1 MHAVALAAGQRA
13 DLLLLIGALEI
24 ERGAIAARIHL
35 ALAQKNKLVA
45 TGNLLPHRLLAVEA
59 IAGLVDIAEMHAL
72 ADRNGALVRLLL
84 GGDHA
89 EQRGLAGAVGAYHAD
104 NAARRQL

>member
-1 MHAVALAAGQRA
+1 MHAVAFAAGQRA

-59 IAGLVDIAEMHAL
+59 IAGLVDIAAMHAL
-72 ADRNGALVRLLL
+72 AARNGALVRLLL
-84 GGDHA
+84 AGDHT
-89 EQRGLAGAVGAYHAD
+89 QHRLLAVALGP
-104 NAARRQL
+104 